1 LWQKTCQVLTAWQ
14 TLGTGKNLAGLG
26 GRGKMPNPIAFST
39 LACGEW
45 SRETVIERA
54 AAFGYDGVE
63 WRGGTDGHV
72 SPELPAAE
80 RQSLR
85 RRVEEAGLISLA
97 VTAYSRFV
105 SPEPAEIAE
114 PLDHLR
120 QHLDLAADL
129 GASYVRTFLGQ
140 LPSGRTAQEAAPA
153 ICDNLLA
160 AAEYAAP
167 LGVIVAAESHDDW
180 VRSAALAEIL
190 AAVPHPALRALWD
203 FGNAFAAGEDPLD
216 GLRLIGPW
224 LGYVHVK
231 DGLLQGGEWRL
242 MQLGQGQLP
251 LKSIIQGLL
260 AMGYTGSLTVE
271 WERAWHPEL
280 EPAETALPAA
290 LAALRQ
296 WLSEEQTTP

>member
-1 LWQKTCQVLTAWQ
+1 
-14 TLGTGKNLAGLG
+14 
-26 GRGKMPNPIAFST
+26 MPNPLTFST
-39 LACGEW
+39 LACSEW

-80 RQSLR
+80 RQALR

-105 SPEPAEIAE
+105 SPEPAERAAQ
-114 PLDHLR
+114 LDHLR

-129 GASYVRTFLGQ
+129 GARYVRTFLGQ
-140 LPSGRTAQEAAPA
+140 LPPGRTVAQAARA
-153 ICDNLLA
+153 ICDNLRA
-160 AAEYAAP
+160 AADYAAP

-203 FGNAFAAGEDPLD
+203 FGNAFAAGEDPAE
-216 GLRLIGPW
+216 GLRMLGPR

-231 DGLLQGGEWRL
+231 DGVLQDGHWRL
-242 MQLGQGQLP
+242 TQLGQGQVP
-251 LKSIIQGLL
+251 LKNVLADLL
-260 AMGYTGSLTVE
+260 AMGYTSGLTVE

-290 LAALRQ
+290 LSVLRQ
-296 WLSEEQTTP
+296 LLAEADLTPRPPSRSGKGEQGKERTKA